1 MNKVD
6 DLVLTKIC
14 KYFETK
20 TCNCKELD
28 HLLCVSSYFRD
39 KILKLVTIQ
48 RHKVVLLTD
57 SNSKICWCSN
67 KICLTCNRFND
78 DEWEEIM
85 NIKQRFSNVY
95 NINSLKYLSYVNR
108 NSSGIYIHRKTQQA
122 LETFIIK
129 LKKIATNIVITRN
142 YCCSGKG
149 VEIDVK

>member
-6 DLVLTKIC
+6 DLVLTNIC

-48 RHKVVLLTD
+48 RHKVIIL
-57 SNSKICWCSN
+57 NNCKSKIRWCSN

-85 NIKQRFSNVY
+85 NIKHRFSNVY
-95 NINSLKYLSYVNR
+95 NIKSLKYLSYNNR
-108 NSSGIYIHRKTQQA
+108 NSSGIYIHRNTQQE
-122 LETFIIK
+122 LESFIIK
-129 LKKIATNIVITRN
+129 LKKVATNIDITRN
-142 YCCSGKG
+142 YCCEGKG
-149 VEIDVK
+149 VEIDLA

>member
-20 TCNCKELD
+20 TCKGKELD
-28 HLLCVSSYFRD
+28 HLLCVSSYYRQ
-39 KILKLVTIQ
+39 KIPKLVTIQ
-48 RHKVVLLTD
+48 RHKVILFT
-57 SNSKICWCSN
+57 NCKSKIRWCSN
-67 KICLTCNRFND
+67 KICLTCNRIND
-78 DEWEEIM
+78 NEWEEIM
-85 NIKQRFSNVY
+85 NIKQRFLNVY
-95 NINSLKYLSYVNR
+95 NINLLKNLSYNTR
-108 NSSGIYIHRKTQQA
+108 EISGIYIHRKTQQA